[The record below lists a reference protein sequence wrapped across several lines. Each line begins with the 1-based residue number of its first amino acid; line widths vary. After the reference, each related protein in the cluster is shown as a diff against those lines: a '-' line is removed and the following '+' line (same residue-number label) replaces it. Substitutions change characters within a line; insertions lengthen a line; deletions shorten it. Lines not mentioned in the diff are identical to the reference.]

1 MKALVFP
8 GICQESR
15 YKYLDLNEFK
25 LTDADCC
32 MLSQIN
38 SYLATTY
45 FMGKTQFIDKTIY
58 KDRKVNIVNS
68 YLPHQYTKM
77 IPAVIKELIDI
88 DYHIQNINLNL
99 FSSSII
105 HKIGYHFS

>member
-58 KDRKVNIVNS
+58 KDRKVNIVKS

-88 DYHIQNINLNL
+88 DYHIL
-99 FSSSII
+99 
-105 HKIGYHFS
+105 